1 MAELIV
7 TAINIFILFFAIG
20 YFLSDMLTNMLAKR
34 KDKIAESIETAK
46 IDKEKAAHL
55 RIEYE
60 DKIKNFAGE
69 KKNILENA
77 KTKAKLREDEILKE
91 AEAEAWRIIAR
102 ANKEAELKKIKF
114 TDDIKRDIVIY
125 AHATAKQLIAENID
139 ADKQALLIENT
150 LSEMGEATWQG

>member
-20 YFLSDMLTNMLAKR
+20 YFLSDMMTNMLAKR

-46 IDKEKAAHL
+46 TDKEKAAHL

-91 AEAEAWRIIAR
+91 AKAEAWRIIAR
-102 ANKEAELKKIKF
+102 ANKEAELKKIKL